1 MIEES
6 KKFNA
11 SVMYRRPLLRT
22 VLWTFFITFSF
33 QQRCFQLSFVK
44 ENKTNSASPN
54 WPIITH
60 MTNRYTNHFSKR
72 GTEACYQVMISLLIG
87 WESGATF
94 FSTNHKLLQSRNYSW
109 NPTTILSLDEFIF
122 SGTWMKILKTVN
134 WEVILRVLQIQW
146 KLSQRTLS

>member
-1 MIEES
+1 MEES

-72 GTEACYQVMISLLIG
+72 GTEACYQVTISLLIG
-87 WESGATF
+87 WESGSTF
-94 FSTNHKLLQSRNYSW
+94 FQPITSCCNREITLEIQLKTCSNLWVK
-109 NPTTILSLDEFIF
+109 F
-122 SGTWMKILKTVN
+122 LKTVN
-134 WEVILRVLQIQW
+134 WEVIPRVLQLQW
-146 KLSQRTLS
+146 KFSQRTLS